1 MLYIILFIIHSKGRM
16 VLQQLIESQYLKNL
30 FVKSGDVL
38 VREIKTAKY
47 KVPMHIF
54 CVDGLV
60 NSAVF
65 DQAILRP
72 FADNTA
78 VRECKNQQEL
88 YDAMFTGMAYHGFA
102 SKVKDMDQLIQ
113 GVMSGMAGLI
123 FDELHDAILFD
134 VRGFDKRSVSEP
146 SDEGVMKGA
155 KDCFIEVLR
164 TNTALI
170 RRRIRSRY
178 LVIEQMTVGR
188 VNRAD
193 IAIAYLSNIVNME
206 NVEQLKKAIKKI
218 DIDNTP
224 TPAFIE
230 EFISSNRNSIFPQVM
245 YTQRPDRCSSNL
257 TDGRVALIIDGMPFV
272 YILPCQFPILMQSPE
287 DYAENFVIGSCLRT
301 IRYLA
306 LILTIIL
313 PGLYIAITTF
323 QHQMLPI
330 EQALS
335 IQNAK
340 VNVPFSSAVEV
351 FGLLLS
357 FEIIIEA
364 GLRLPKTV
372 GQAMSI
378 VGGLVVGQA
387 AVSANLISPA
397 VVIVIAFTGIAGF
410 TLPNQDLANAVRVLR
425 FGIALLATFVGFFGI
440 IIGITLII
448 IHLCSLD
455 NYGVAYLSP
464 FVDAE
469 HKTHKDTLFRFPVRF
484 FKYRP
489 EGIARDNHRKQK

>member
-1 MLYIILFIIHSKGRM
+1 MQEEIDALYIKELYS
-16 VLQQLIESQYLKNL
+16 
-30 FVKSGDVL
+30 KSGDVL
-38 VREIKTAKY
+38 VRELYTAQQKIPIY
-47 KVPMHIF
+47 LF

-60 NSAVF
+60 NSTLM
-65 DQAILRP
+65 DQTILRP
-72 FADNTA
+72 LADNKYVQDCTTQA
-78 VRECKNQQEL
+78 EL
-88 YDAMFTGMAYHGFA
+88 YDALFSGLAYHGYA
-102 SKVKDMDQLIQ
+102 TKITDMGKLIQ
-113 GVMSGMAGLI
+113 AVMSGMAGLI
-123 FDELHDAILFD
+123 FQDIKKAIIFD

-155 KDCFIEVLR
+155 KDSFIEVMR

-178 LVIEQMTVGR
+178 LVIEQTTIGR
-188 VNRAD
+188 VNKAD
-193 IAIAYLSNIVNME
+193 IAIAYISNIVDKR
-206 NVEQLKKAIKKI
+206 NVERLKSYLKKI

-224 TPAFIE
+224 TPGFIE
-230 EFISSNRNSIFPQVM
+230 EFIIENTKSVFPQVM

-257 TDGRVALIIDGMPFV
+257 TDGRVALIIDGVPFV
-272 YILPCQFPILMQSPE
+272 YILPCQLPMLMQSPE
-287 DYAENFVIGSCLRT
+287 DYAENYLVSSSLR
-301 IRYLA
+301 ILRYLSF
-306 LILTIIL
+306 ILSIVL
-313 PGLYIAITTF
+313 PGLYIAITTY

-330 EQALS
+330 ELALS
-335 IQNAK
+335 IQNAQ

-397 VVIVIAFTGIAGF
+397 VVIVIAVTGISAF
-410 TLPNQDLANAVRVLR
+410 TLPNQDLANAVRVIR
-425 FGIALLATFVGFFGI
+425 FVFAILATFAGFYGLMV
-440 IIGITLII
+440 GITFLIL
-448 IHLCSLD
+448 HLCSMD
-455 NYGVAYLSP
+455 NYGIAYLSP

-469 HKTHKDTLFRFPVRF
+469 HKTHKDTLFRYPVKF

-489 EGIARDNHRKQK
+489 EGMAEQNHRKQK

>member
-1 MLYIILFIIHSKGRM
+1 M
-16 VLQQLIESQYLKNL
+16 VLQQLIESEYLKNL

-38 VREIKTAKY
+38 VREIKTAQY
-47 KVPMHIF
+47 KVKIHIF

-60 NSAVF
+60 NDTIF
-65 DQAILRP
+65 DEAILRP

-78 VRECKNQQEL
+78 IRECKNQQEL
-88 YDAMFTGMAYHGFA
+88 FDAMFSGMAYHDFA
-102 SKVKDMDQLIQ
+102 SEVTDMDKLIQ
-113 GVMSGMAGLI
+113 GVMSGMAGVI
-123 FDELHDAILFD
+123 FDELHKAILFD
-134 VRGFDKRSVSEP
+134 ARGFDKRSISEP

-170 RRRIRSRY
+170 RRRIRSPY
-178 LVIEQMTVGR
+178 LVIEQMTIGK

-193 IAIAYLSNIVNME
+193 IAIAYISNIADMD

-230 EFISSNRNSIFPQVM
+230 EFISTNHNSLFPQVM
-245 YTQRPDRCSSNL
+245 YTERPDRCSSNL
-257 TDGRVALIIDGMPFV
+257 TDGRIALIIDGIPFV

-287 DYAENFVIGSCLRT
+287 DYAENYIIGSCLRSV
-301 IRYLA
+301 RYLA

-313 PGLYIAITTF
+313 PGLYIAITTY

-335 IQNAK
+335 IQFAK
-340 VNVPFSSAVEV
+340 INVPFSSAVEV

-357 FEIIIEA
+357 FEVIIEA
-364 GLRLPKTV
+364 GMRLPKTI

-410 TLPNQDLANAVRVLR
+410 TLPNQDLANSVRVIR
-425 FGIALLATFVGFFGI
+425 FGIAILATFAGFLGLMV
-440 IIGITLII
+440 GITLMIT
-448 IHLCSLD
+448 HLCSLD

-469 HKTHKDTLFRFPVRF
+469 HKTHKDTLFRFPVRY

-489 EGIARDNHRKQK
+489 EGIAKQNHRKQK

>member
-1 MLYIILFIIHSKGRM
+1 M
-16 VLQQLIESQYLKNL
+16 QQLMESKYLKDL
-30 FVKSGDVL
+30 FEKSGDVL
-38 VREIKTAKY
+38 VREIKTANY
-47 KVPMHIF
+47 NVPMCIF
-54 CVDGLV
+54 CVDGLI
-60 NSAVF
+60 NSMVF
-65 DQAILRP
+65 DQAVLRP
-72 FADNTA
+72 FADSVT
-78 VRECKNQQEL
+78 VKECKNQREL
-88 YDAMFTGMAYHGFA
+88 YDALFTGMAYHGFV
-102 SKVKDMDQLIQ
+102 SEVKDMDQLIQ

-123 FDELHDAILFD
+123 FDEIHAAILFD

-193 IAIAYLSNIVNME
+193 IAIAYLSNIVDMD
-206 NVEQLKKAIKKI
+206 NVERLKNAIKKI

-230 EFISSNRNSIFPQVM
+230 EFIISNRSSIFPQVM
-245 YTQRPDRCSSNL
+245 HTQRPDRCSSNL
-257 TDGRVALIIDGMPFV
+257 TDGRVVLIIDGMPFV
-272 YILPCQFPILMQSPE
+272 YILPCQLPMLMQSPE
-287 DYAENFVIGSCLRT
+287 DYAENCIVGSCLRT

-306 LILTIIL
+306 LILTLIL
-313 PGLYIAITTF
+313 PGLYIAITTY

-330 EQALS
+330 ELALS

-340 VNVPFSSAVEV
+340 INVPFSSAVEI
-351 FGLLLS
+351 FGLLIS
-357 FEIIIEA
+357 FEILIEA

-387 AVSANLISPA
+387 AVTANLISPA
-397 VVIVIAFTGIAGF
+397 VVIIVAFTGIAGF
-410 TLPNQDLANAVRVLR
+410 TLPNQDLANAVRVIR
-425 FGIALLATFVGFFGI
+425 FAIAILAALGGFLGLM
-440 IIGITLII
+440 IGITLII
-448 IHLCSLD
+448 THLCSLD

-469 HKTHKDTLFRFPVRF
+469 HKTHKDTLFRYPVRF

-489 EGIARDNHRKQK
+489 EGIAKKNHRKQK

>member
-1 MLYIILFIIHSKGRM
+1 M
-16 VLQQLIESQYLKNL
+16 VLQQLIESEYLKNL
-30 FVKSGDVL
+30 FVKSEDVL
-38 VREIKTAKY
+38 VREIKTAQY
-47 KVPMHIF
+47 KVQIHIF

-60 NSAVF
+60 NDTIF

-78 VRECKNQQEL
+78 IRECKNQQEL
-88 YDAMFTGMAYHGFA
+88 FDAMISGMAYHDFA
-102 SKVKDMDQLIQ
+102 SEVTDMNKLIQ
-113 GVMSGMAGLI
+113 GVMSGMAGVI
-123 FDELHDAILFD
+123 FDDLHKAILFD
-134 VRGFDKRSVSEP
+134 ARGFDKRSVSEP

-170 RRRIRSRY
+170 RRRIRSPY

-193 IAIAYLSNIVNME
+193 IAIAYISNIADMD

-230 EFISSNRNSIFPQVM
+230 EFISSNRNSLFPQAM

-257 TDGRVALIIDGMPFV
+257 TDGRIALIIDGMPFV

-287 DYAENFVIGSCLRT
+287 DYAENFLIGSCLRV

-313 PGLYIAITTF
+313 PGLYIAITTY

-335 IQNAK
+335 IQYAK

-387 AVSANLISPA
+387 AVEANLISPA

-410 TLPNQDLANAVRVLR
+410 TLPNQDLANSVRVIR
-425 FGIALLATFVGFFGI
+425 FGIAILAAFTGFLGLMV
-440 IIGITLII
+440 GITLVI

-469 HKTHKDTLFRFPVRF
+469 HKTHKDTLFRYPVRF

-489 EGIARDNHRKQK
+489 EGIAKQNHRKQK

>member
-1 MLYIILFIIHSKGRM
+1 MQK
-16 VLQQLIESQYLKNL
+16 VIESKYLKDL
-30 FVKSGDVL
+30 FAKSGDVL
-38 VREIKTAKY
+38 VREIMTARY
-47 KVPMHIF
+47 RVPVHIF

-60 NSAVF
+60 NSAIF
-65 DQAILRP
+65 DQTILRP
-72 FADNTA
+72 FADNER
-78 VRECKNQQEL
+78 VKECKNQREL
-88 YDAMFTGMAYHGFA
+88 YDSLFTGMAYHGFA
-102 SKVKDMDQLIQ
+102 TKVTDMDVLIQ
-113 GVMSGMAGLI
+113 GVMSGMAGVI
-123 FDELHDAILFD
+123 FDDLHEAILFD
-134 VRGFDKRSVSEP
+134 VRGFDKRSISEP
-146 SDEGVMKGA
+146 SEEGVMKGA
-155 KDCFIEVLR
+155 KDSFIEVLR

-193 IAIAYLSNIVNME
+193 VAIAYLSNIVDMD
-206 NVEQLKKAIKKI
+206 NVEKLKKAIKKI

-230 EFISSNRNSIFPQVM
+230 EFIINNTKSLFPQVM

-257 TDGRVALIIDGMPFV
+257 TDGRVVLIIDGIPFV
-272 YILPCQFPILMQSPE
+272 YILPCQLPILMQSPE
-287 DYAENFVIGSCLRT
+287 DYAENFMIGSCLRVV
-301 IRYLA
+301 RYLA
-306 LILTIIL
+306 LILTLIL
-313 PGLYIAITTF
+313 PGLYIAITTY

-330 EQALS
+330 ELALS
-335 IQNAK
+335 IQKAK
-340 VNVPFSSAVEV
+340 INVPFSSAVEV

-387 AVSANLISPA
+387 AVTANLISPA

-410 TLPNQDLANAVRVLR
+410 TLPNQDLANAVRVIR
-425 FGIALLATFVGFFGI
+425 FGIAILAAFGGFFGLMV
-440 IIGITLII
+440 GITLLIT
-448 IHLCSLD
+448 HLCSLD

-469 HKTHKDTLFRFPVRF
+469 HKTHKDTLFRYPVRY
-484 FKYRP
+484 FKFRP
-489 EGIARDNHRKQK
+489 EGIAKQNHRKQK

>member
-1 MLYIILFIIHSKGRM
+1 MP
-16 VLQQLIESQYLKNL
+16 QLIESKYLSDL
-30 FVKSGDVL
+30 FAKSGDVL
-38 VREIKTAKY
+38 VREIKTATY
-47 KVPMHIF
+47 QVPVHIF

-60 NSAVF
+60 NDTIF
-65 DQAILRP
+65 DQTILRP
-72 FADNTA
+72 FAENATI
-78 VRECKNQQEL
+78 RESKNQQEVME
-88 YDAMFTGMAYHGFA
+88 AMLSGMAYHDFA
-102 SKVKDMDQLIQ
+102 TKVTDMSVLIQ
-113 GVMSGMAGLI
+113 GVMSGMAGVI
-123 FDELHDAILFD
+123 FDDLHVAILFD
-134 VRGFDKRSVSEP
+134 ARGFDKRSIAEP
-146 SDEGVMKGA
+146 SDEGVVKGA

-164 TNTALI
+164 TNTAMI

-193 IAIAYLSNIVNME
+193 IAIAYLSNIADLE
-206 NVEQLKKAIKKI
+206 NVERLKKAINKI

-230 EFISSNRNSIFPQVM
+230 EFIVQNRSSIFPQIM

-257 TDGRVALIIDGMPFV
+257 TDGRIALIIDGMPFV
-272 YILPCQFPILMQSPE
+272 YILPCQLPMLMQSPE
-287 DYAENFVIGSCLRT
+287 DYAENCIVGSCLRT
-301 IRYLA
+301 IRYFA
-306 LILTIIL
+306 LILTLLL

-323 QHQMLPI
+323 QQEMLPV
-330 EQALS
+330 ELALS
-335 IQNAK
+335 LQNAK
-340 VNVPFSSAVEV
+340 QNVPFSSAVEV

-387 AVSANLISPA
+387 AVAANLISPG

-425 FGIALLATFVGFFGI
+425 FLIAIVATFTGFLGI
-440 IIGITLII
+440 MFSVAVLIL
-448 IHLCSLD
+448 HLCSLD

-464 FVDAE
+464 FVAAE
-469 HKTHKDTLFRFPVRF
+469 SKSHKDTLFRYPVRF

-489 EGIARDNHRKQK
+489 EGIAKKNHRKQK

>member
-1 MLYIILFIIHSKGRM
+1 MQEEIDARYIKELFS
-16 VLQQLIESQYLKNL
+16 
-30 FVKSGDVL
+30 KSGDVL
-38 VREIKTAKY
+38 VREIYTAEHKIPIY
-47 KVPMHIF
+47 LF

-60 NSAVF
+60 NSTLL
-65 DQAILRP
+65 DETILKPVANNRY
-72 FADNTA
+72 
-78 VRECKNQQEL
+78 VQECKTQEEL
-88 YDAMFTGMAYHGFA
+88 YEALFSGLAYHGYA
-102 SKVKDMDQLIQ
+102 TKITDMDKLIQ

-123 FDELHDAILFD
+123 FQKIKKAIIFD

-146 SDEGVMKGA
+146 SEEGVMKGA
-155 KDCFIEVLR
+155 KDSFIEVMR
-164 TNTALI
+164 SNTALI

-178 LVIEQMTVGR
+178 LVIEQTTIGR

-193 IAIAYLSNIVNME
+193 ISIAYISNIVDMDLVNR
-206 NVEQLKKAIKKI
+206 LKRYLKKI

-224 TPAFIE
+224 TPGFIE
-230 EFISSNRNSIFPQVM
+230 EFIIENRKSVFPQVM

-257 TDGRVALIIDGMPFV
+257 TDGRVALIIDGIPFV
-272 YILPCQFPILMQSPE
+272 YILPCQLPMLMQSPD
-287 DYAENFVIGSCLRT
+287 DYAQNYFVSSCLRVL
-301 IRYLA
+301 RYLSF
-306 LILTIIL
+306 ILSLVL
-313 PGLYIAITTF
+313 PGLYIAITTY

-330 EQALS
+330 ELALS

-351 FGLLLS
+351 FGLLLA

-397 VVIVIAFTGIAGF
+397 VVIVIAVTGIAAF
-410 TLPNQDLANAVRVLR
+410 TLPNQDLANAVRVIR
-425 FGIALLATFVGFFGI
+425 FIFAILATFAGFFGLVV
-440 IIGITLII
+440 GITFLIL
-448 IHLCSLD
+448 HLCSMD
-455 NYGVAYLSP
+455 NYGIAYLSP

-469 HKTHKDTLFRFPVRF
+469 HKTHKDTLFRYPVKY
-484 FKYRP
+484 FKFRP
-489 EGIARDNHRKQK
+489 EGMAEQNHRKQK